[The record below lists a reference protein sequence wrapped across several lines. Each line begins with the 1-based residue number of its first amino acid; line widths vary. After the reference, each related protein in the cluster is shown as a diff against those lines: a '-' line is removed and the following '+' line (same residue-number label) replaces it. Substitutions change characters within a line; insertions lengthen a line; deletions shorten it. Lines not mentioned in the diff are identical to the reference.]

1 MTYALKLLFYALA
14 VGLPAAWLMRP
25 AFRGLLTD
33 AQYKLACQTVFLA
46 TLAAFLSIKPGLFLV
61 ALGLVGFFSA
71 PRLAP
76 GASGAPG
83 ALAVFALLLLTMPS
97 ISTSVGGVG
106 SINQLLTLNHL
117 RVLALAV
124 LLPAAVRLMTQSQSA
139 DKRDVSFFRYDL
151 AVLAFPV
158 LRLVLAA
165 PYSSNTATLRSLV
178 EVFVDTWLPYYVIT
192 RGLRSV
198 ADVRFVLAHLALGC
212 GFVAAVAA
220 AESVF
225 NKQLYLGLQYVY
237 DVRWQLTATL
247 LRGDRLRVQATMPNP
262 IALAFV
268 MSFAVGLWA
277 WLRGQDWRQKPVL
290 LMYALLAWALVATWS
305 RGPWL
310 GAASLALS
318 LYALRRMSARA
329 YGVALLVLLA
339 LATAVKVV
347 GADDAVMDAFKRVF
361 GSSAAD
367 VATIQY
373 RQVLLDTSLALI
385 KQSPWWG
392 VPNYQ
397 DYMEHLRQGEGI
409 IDLVNTYMAAALD
422 AGLVGL
428 AIFVLPYLWILI
440 RLLAAM
446 PPLGQGG
453 TKATPFEA
461 AFAAL
466 LPATL
471 LTIFT
476 TSVTGVMAC
485 LMLMLVAFPVAWLS
499 FQQAQPA
506 VTVNTG
512 DLTGIAGLQPWRPR

>member
-1 MTYALKLLFYALA
+1 MTYALKLLFYALV

-25 AFRGLLTD
+25 AFKGLLTD
-33 AQYKLACQTVFLA
+33 AQYKLACQTLFVA
-46 TLAAFLSIKPGLFLV
+46 TLAAFLSITPGLFMV
-61 ALGLVGFFSA
+61 ALGLVGFFAA

-76 GASGAPG
+76 GAPG

-97 ISTSVGGVG
+97 ISTSVGGFG
-106 SINQLLTLNHL
+106 GINQLLTLSHL
-117 RVLALAV
+117 RMLALVV
-124 LLPAAVRLMTQSQSA
+124 LLPAALRLMAQAQLT
-139 DKRDVSFFRYDL
+139 DKRDAGFLKFDL

-158 LRLVLAA
+158 LRVVLAA
-165 PYSSNTATLRSLV
+165 PYYSNTTVLRLLV
-178 EVFVDTWLPYYVIT
+178 EVFTDTWLPYYVVT

-225 NKQLYLGLQYVY
+225 NQQMYLGLQYVY

-268 MSFAVGLWA
+268 MTFALGLWA
-277 WLRGQDWRQKPVL
+277 WLRGQDWRQKPVA
-290 LMYALLAWALVATWS
+290 LMFALLVWALVSTWS

-310 GAASLALS
+310 GAATLGLS
-318 LYALRRMSARA
+318 LYALHRMPARA
-329 YGVALLVLLA
+329 YGVALLTLVA
-339 LATAVKVV
+339 LATAVKMA
-347 GADDAVMDAFKRVF
+347 GADDAVMDAFKQVF

-367 VATIQY
+367 VATIEY
-373 RQVLLDTSLALI
+373 RQLLLDTSLALI

-409 IDLVNTYMAAALD
+409 IDLVNTYMSAALD
-422 AGLVGL
+422 AGLIGL
-428 AIFVLPYLWILI
+428 VLFVLPFLWILV

-446 PPLGQGG
+446 PPLNHGG

-466 LPATL
+466 QPATL

-499 FQQAQPA
+499 FKQEQAA
-506 VTVNTG
+506 ATDNTG
-512 DLTGIAGLQPWRPR
+512 GLAGNQGLQPWRPR